1 MFFYRSRDPYY
12 GYSPAAGCFGS
23 LLATL
28 VIVAILIVCA
38 IYIGFYVLV
47 GLLIIGA
54 IVGGVTAV
62 FSLFK
67 ALPQTVKDMSSQ
79 IYRGNKIV
87 VLLKKIGYFFVCLA
101 KYSISNDL
109 QYAKNAFQKFA
120 ANRVL
125 SFAKWVNL
133 ALAVTVLVFGL
144 LMIVGILFFA
154 VFSTVSIIMLVINI
168 SIILIAI
175 MFGVGFLYNLFFV
188 AKEAIHSGKR
198 SFSPIC
204 FKFAGRCYFF
214 DLLSIPKTF
223 VKQMGTWIGSVWRNS
238 MNLMNKYRLWLTTK
252 RWILFPLSIA
262 FIISCPISALIFI
275 AVASLIIFALALLV
289 YLGDAIWILIR
300 AVCKF

>member
-12 GYSPAAGCFGS
+12 GYSPADGCFGS

-28 VIVAILIVCA
+28 VIAAILIVCA

-125 SFAKWVNL
+125 SFTKWVNL

-144 LMIVGILFFA
+144 LMLVGILFFA

-198 SFSPIC
+198 SFSPVC
-204 FKFAGRCYFF
+204 FKFAGRCYFS

-238 MNLMNKYRLWLTTK
+238 MNLMSKYRLWLTTK

-289 YLGDAIWILIR
+289 YLVDVIWIVIK
-300 AVCKF
+300 AIIKF

>member
-28 VIVAILIVCA
+28 VIAAILIVCA

-101 KYSISNDL
+101 KYSI
-109 QYAKNAFQKFA
+109 Q
-120 ANRVL
+120 
-125 SFAKWVNL
+125 
-133 ALAVTVLVFGL
+133 
-144 LMIVGILFFA
+144 
-154 VFSTVSIIMLVINI
+154 
-168 SIILIAI
+168 
-175 MFGVGFLYNLFFV
+175 
-188 AKEAIHSGKR
+188 
-198 SFSPIC
+198 
-204 FKFAGRCYFF
+204 
-214 DLLSIPKTF
+214 
-223 VKQMGTWIGSVWRNS
+223 
-238 MNLMNKYRLWLTTK
+238 
-252 RWILFPLSIA
+252 
-262 FIISCPISALIFI
+262 
-275 AVASLIIFALALLV
+275 
-289 YLGDAIWILIR
+289 
-300 AVCKF
+300 

>member
-38 IYIGFYVLV
+38 IYIGMYVLL

-54 IVGGVTAV
+54 IVGGLTAV
-62 FSLFK
+62 FALFK
-67 ALPQTVKDMSSQ
+67 ALPQTIKDMSSQ

-109 QYAKNAFQKFA
+109 QYAKNAFQKFS

-125 SFAKWVNL
+125 SFSKWVNL
-133 ALAVTVLVFGL
+133 ALAVTVLIFGL
-144 LMIVGILFFA
+144 LILVAILFFA
-154 VFSTVSIIMLVINI
+154 AISTISLIVLAINI
-168 SIILIAI
+168 VLVSIAI
-175 MFGVGFLYNLFFV
+175 MLGVGFLYNLFLV
-188 AKEAIHSGKR
+188 AKEAVHTGKR
-198 SFSPIC
+198 SFSPVC
-204 FKFAGRCYFF
+204 FKFAGRCYFS
-214 DLLSIPKTF
+214 DLLSVPKTF
-223 VKQMGTWIGSVWRNS
+223 FKQMGAWIGTTWKNS
-238 MNLMNKYRLWLTTK
+238 MNLLSRYQSWLTTK
-252 RWILFPLSIA
+252 RWILFPLAIA

-275 AVASLIIFALALLV
+275 LLASVIVFVLGLLV
-289 YLGDAIWILIR
+289 YLVDAIWILIK
-300 AVCKF
+300 ATFKF